1 MKKIILIL
9 LMSIPVFAIAQSNT
23 KDTVIRIT
31 LDNGKND
38 KHKKKASTEK
48 NIIKFAPLG
57 FLTGTFPVYYEH
69 VVSNFFSVQTGL
81 GFTSRNYVRSFIQKT
96 SQDASDN
103 SNLNI
108 NYPWDPIEPISDLS
122 EKSYNFQ
129 YRSTKPGFMFSVQP
143 RLYFEND
150 APDGVYMGVS
160 YDFYRYNFNTSGMR
174 RVDTINNR
182 NVTQRGGPLKKEF
195 ENISDFMVTF
205 GYHDVYDHL
214 SVDYSIGMGI
224 RNVSGIKYFYAIEDY
239 GNPPITPLQG
249 ITDYKQTAFNFNLGI
264 KIGYHY

>member
-1 MKKIILIL
+1 MKKIIVLL
-9 LMSIPVFAIAQSNT
+9 LMSIPFFAFAQSDS

-31 LDNGKND
+31 LDNSKYE
-38 KHKKKASTEK
+38 KHKKKASTEQ
-48 NIIKFAPLG
+48 NIIKFSPLG
-57 FLTGTFPVYYEH
+57 FLSGSFPIYYER
-69 VVSNFFSVQTGL
+69 VVNDFFTVQTGL
-81 GFTSRNYVRSFIQKT
+81 GFTSRNYVRSLIQ
-96 SQDASDN
+96 QASDN

-129 YRSTKPGFMFSVQP
+129 YRSTMPGFMFSVQP

-174 RVDTINNR
+174 RVDTIDNR
-182 NVTQRGGPLKKEF
+182 KVTQRGGPLKKEF

-205 GYHDVYDHL
+205 GYHDVYDRL

-224 RNVSGIKYFYAIEDY
+224 RNVSGIKYYYAIEDF

-249 ITDYKQTAFNFNLGI
+249 ITNYKQTAFNFNLGI
-264 KIGYHY
+264 KVGYHF